1 MNSHYHLQN
10 MKNSAKI
17 AGSFLLIFLA
27 GCSGGGSSGGSS
39 TSSTSSTPPIPY
51 FTDGSTYDDGTQ
63 SFPTGYWLALSD
75 AYEIAS
81 VEGIAIP
88 NQFSETAILPTYKD
102 GGSNPVSECT
112 WYGTCTLNGSLWS
125 LPSPYVKNTTRYLQF
140 NESHFIASPNS
151 PVGTTTYITTYG
163 DPNPPYSTGFTWGA
177 MSNVHNGIF
186 TADSSKNMSTEPA
199 LYYAYQ
205 PSMYTKTSKTQS
217 TGDNNC
223 TVLSALLN
231 SLPNPFAA
239 ANWCTDPAISP
250 ASTTYPSLSSPTST
264 PTIVS
269 IKFSANYK
277 AQNMLFYKYTN
288 GNPSQGLMTRYFV
301 KDAYGNIYIMH
312 ASGQSSTADQ
322 ATAFW
327 NSSLPQGW
335 TKIQVYLPSDL
346 VIVPATGYN
355 PAYPTTTQYAFNI
368 WRDNLDSTYHQL
380 FWGSN
385 HQPAEYIEANGS
397 AGPGASMEIWG
408 GNTSDVIY
416 GATSNLCSDGSGCSD
431 HPIYAGAGND
441 TIYPVKGSH
450 SLIDGGSGQDTVVYS
465 GASSSFTW
473 TQSTNGQWTVT
484 NKLTNEVDTLNSVEF
499 LQFSDT
505 KVQIAT
511 SAPDTYVESS
521 ATLWLK
527 KLAATGAWVSP
538 VNGSYTPNTSK
549 IFN

>member
-1 MNSHYHLQN
+1 
-10 MKNSAKI
+10 MKHNAKI
-17 AGSFLLIFLA
+17 ASSLGLIFLA

-51 FTDGSTYDDGTQ
+51 FTDGATYDDGTQ
-63 SFPTGYWLALSD
+63 SFASGYWLALSD

-81 VEGIAIP
+81 IQGILPP
-88 NQFSETAILPTYKD
+88 NQFSESAILPTYKD

-112 WYGTCTLNGSLWS
+112 WYGTCTLDGKYWS
-125 LPSPYVKNTTRYLQF
+125 LPFPPYSKNTTRYLQF

-163 DPNPPYSTGFTWGA
+163 NPNPPYSTGFTWGA

-186 TADSSKNMSTEPA
+186 TVDSSKNSSTQPA

-205 PSMYTKTSKTQS
+205 PWMYNSSAITQS
-217 TGDNNC
+217 TGLNNC
-223 TVLSALLN
+223 SAV
-231 SLPNPFAA
+231 SFSFVELPNPFAG
-239 ANWCTDPAISP
+239 ANWCTDPAIYP
-250 ASTTYPSLSSPTST
+250 ASTAPGTLLPPTST
-264 PTIVS
+264 PIIAS
-269 IKFSANYK
+269 IKFSVNYK
-277 AQNMLFYKYTN
+277 AQNMLFYKYIN
-288 GNPSQGLMTRYFV
+288 GSPSQGLMTRYLV
-301 KDAYGNIYIMH
+301 KDAYGNMYIMH

-355 PAYPTTTQYAFNI
+355 PAYPTTTQYEFNI
-368 WRDNLDSTYHQL
+368 WRDNLDTTYHQL
-380 FWGSN
+380 YWGSN

-408 GNTSDVIY
+408 GNTSDIIY
-416 GATSNLCSDGSGCSD
+416 GATSNLCAEGSGCSD

-441 TIYPVKGSH
+441 TIYPVQGSH

-465 GASSSFTW
+465 GASSNFTW
-473 TQSTNGQWTVT
+473 TQSSNGQWTVT

-499 LQFSDT
+499 LKFNDT
-505 KVQIAT
+505 TVQIAS

-527 KLAATGAWVSP
+527 RLAATGAWVSP
-538 VNGSYTPNTSK
+538 VNGVYTPNTSK